1 MLFHLY
7 LELELFLTN
16 MNDIFFW
23 WIIRM
28 TSYAS
33 KKTTL
38 FLCFLRWKRQSF
50 IANSWLDNY
59 INHQRLR
66 CETVNINKIS
76 INLNYHPS
84 CCDRIQ
90 VLVCTVHDID
100 YGIAAS
106 LLNIRIIDI
115 DVSRNAKITLIFSGS
130 HFDNCTLYNPT
141 NKINL
146 MGSTISLFSP

>member
-1 MLFHLY
+1 MYFHLY
-7 LELELFLTN
+7 LELWT
-16 MNDIFFW
+16 FFNQYEW
-23 WIIRM
+23 HLMHQR
-28 TSYAS
+28 
-33 KKTTL
+33 KRPF

-90 VLVCTVHDID
+90 VLICTIHDID
-100 YGIAAS
+100 YGIATS

-115 DVSRNAKITLIFSGS
+115 DVSYNAKITFMCSGS
-130 HFDNCTLYNPT
+130 HLENCTLYNPT
-141 NKINL
+141 NMINL
-146 MGSTISLFSP
+146 VGSTITYFPHKKAGT